1 MANYARTHIGNES
14 RVELHE
20 VLGLTGAEV
29 SVNNLPA
36 GAGVPFVHAHKEN
49 EEIYGVL
56 EGAGSVTIDGEEIEL
71 AAGDWLRISPAAHRQ
86 FRAAS
91 GSVVKIRL
99 ARLEPIKP
107 EEPVINTTI
116 VHFLS

>member
-1 MANYARTHIGNES
+1 MANYAKTHIGDEN

-36 GAGVPFVHAHKEN
+36 GAGIPFVHAHKEN

-71 AAGDWLRISPAAHRQ
+71 AAGDWLRISPRCTP
-86 FRAAS
+86 
-91 GSVVKIRL
+91 SVPRRIRL
-99 ARLEPIKP
+99 GHHIRLHPGQAGIP
-107 EEPVINTTI
+107 
-116 VHFLS
+116 

>member
-14 RVELHE
+14 RVELYE

-56 EGAGSVTIDGEEIEL
+56 EGAGSATIDGEDIEL
-71 AAGDWLRISPAAHRQ
+71 AAGDWLRISPACAPP
-86 FRAAS
+86 AS
-91 GSVVKIRL
+91 CRVRLGHHIRL
-99 ARLEPIKP
+99 HSGQARIPRRL
-107 EEPVINTTI
+107 
-116 VHFLS
+116 HG

>member
-1 MANYARTHIGNES
+1 MANYAKTNVGNEA

-36 GAGVPFVHAHKEN
+36 GVGVPFVHAHKEN

-56 EGAGSVTIDGEEIEL
+56 
-71 AAGDWLRISPAAHRQ
+71 
-86 FRAAS
+86 
-91 GSVVKIRL
+91 
-99 ARLEPIKP
+99 
-107 EEPVINTTI
+107 
-116 VHFLS
+116 